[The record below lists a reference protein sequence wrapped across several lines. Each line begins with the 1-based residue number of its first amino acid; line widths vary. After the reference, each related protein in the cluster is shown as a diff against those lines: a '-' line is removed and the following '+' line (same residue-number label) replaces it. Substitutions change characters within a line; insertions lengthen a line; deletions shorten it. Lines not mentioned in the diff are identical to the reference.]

1 MTKQYKIYL
10 QSAQWQRLRNAVI
23 ARSVA
28 GDTNANVHLGKCE
41 RCGYRPWRAGTLQV
55 HHKSYEHIFAER
67 LDELILLCPNCHKEL
82 TAEQKALKAKRGDED
97 NAGVSEKR

>member
-10 QSAQWQRLRNAVI
+10 QSPAWQQKRNAVI

-41 RCGYRPWRAGTLQV
+41 RCGYRPWRTGVLQV
-55 HHKSYEHIFAER
+55 HHLTYEHIFAER
-67 LDELILLCPNCHKEL
+67 LDELILLCPHCHKEL
-82 TAEQKALKAKRGDED
+82 TAEQQKAKGSDTV
-97 NAGVSEKR
+97 AGLSEKH